1 MLPGSSSQALR
12 KPLAQ
17 KVERWPRFVQ
27 GRELGEL
34 VIQDFVGVPVLEG
47 KFEISLASL
56 RHRAGLSKG
65 GKKLGAG
72 LETQSAENIVAIA
85 IALVNRGCGGA
96 GSLGDGAHGQG
107 FFSALGPQ
115 AAGRFQ
121 DALFELGIGLS
132 GQRLDSGVKKDQ
144 CRGPK

>member
-27 GRELGEL
+27 GRGLGEL

-72 LETQSAENIVAIA
+72 LDTQSAENVVAIA
-85 IALVNRGCGGA
+85 IALVNRGSGCAGGF
-96 GSLGDGAHGQG
+96 GDGSHREG
-107 FFSALGPQ
+107 FFSAPGAQP
-115 AAGRFQ
+115 AGGFKN
-121 DALFELGIGLS
+121 ALFKCRISLS
-132 GQRLDSGVKKDQ
+132 GQRLDSGVK
-144 CRGPK
+144 RINAGVPK